1 MAMTGSGGDQ
11 GPFVVSAGPWRIL
24 LLAPLLVIAGLVF
37 LSLALVMLY
46 VDVANVAGRL
56 ALWGAA
62 LGLAAL
68 AIYFLL
74 LAAALAMRVEVAPD
88 ALRLRLPRWQSVL
101 PWFPWIRA
109 AIPYAEIAAVET
121 RDEVYSSFG
130 LTSVQTVYSIASKAG
145 RRIVLGFTSPLAT
158 WNYPF
163 DEAAARIARKAGIAV
178 TDRGAVEVGGIIRS
192 IIKGTPP
199 WSTASIGANARAT
212 ARRRAA
218 LAMQIAFAMVVA
230 AVALRACLPHGP

>member
-1 MAMTGSGGDQ
+1 MTGSGGDQ

-74 LAAALAMRVEVAPD
+74 LAAALAM
-88 ALRLRLPRWQSVL
+88 
-101 PWFPWIRA
+101 
-109 AIPYAEIAAVET
+109 
-121 RDEVYSSFG
+121 
-130 LTSVQTVYSIASKAG
+130 
-145 RRIVLGFTSPLAT
+145 
-158 WNYPF
+158 
-163 DEAAARIARKAGIAV
+163 
-178 TDRGAVEVGGIIRS
+178 
-192 IIKGTPP
+192 
-199 WSTASIGANARAT
+199 
-212 ARRRAA
+212 
-218 LAMQIAFAMVVA
+218 QIAFAMVVA

>member
-1 MAMTGSGGDQ
+1 MSDSGLDQ
-11 GPFVVSAGPWRIL
+11 GPFVVSAGPWRIFL
-24 LLAPLLVIAGLVF
+24 LGPLLVLAGLVF
-37 LSLALVMLY
+37 LSLALVMVC
-46 VDVANVAGRL
+46 VDVANPLGRL
-56 ALWGAA
+56 AFWGAA
-62 LGLAAL
+62 LGFAAL

-88 ALRLRLPRWQSVL
+88 ALRLRIPRWQSVL

-109 AIPYAEIAAVET
+109 DIPYADIAAVET

-130 LTSVQTVYSIASKAG
+130 LTSVQTAYSIATKAG

-158 WNYPF
+158 WNYSF
-163 DEAAARIARKAGIAV
+163 DEAAARIARNAKV

-192 IIKGTPP
+192 IIRGTSP

>member
-1 MAMTGSGGDQ
+1 MTGSGGDQ

-192 IIKGTPP
+192 IIKGRPP

-212 ARRRAA
+212 ARRRAVF
-218 LAMQIAFAMVVA
+218 AMQIAFAMVVA

>member
-1 MAMTGSGGDQ
+1 MTGSGGDQ

>member
-1 MAMTGSGGDQ
+1 MSDSGLDQ
-11 GPFVVSAGPWRIL
+11 GPFVVSAGPWRIFL
-24 LLAPLLVIAGLVF
+24 LGPLLVLAGLVF
-37 LSLALVMLY
+37 LSLALVMVC
-46 VDVANVAGRL
+46 VDVANPLGRL
-56 ALWGAA
+56 AFWGAA
-62 LGLAAL
+62 LGFAAL

-88 ALRLRLPRWQSVL
+88 ALRLRIPRWQSVL

-109 AIPYAEIAAVET
+109 DIPYADIAAVET

-130 LTSVQTVYSIASKAG
+130 LTSVQTAYNIATKAG

-158 WNYPF
+158 WNYSF
-163 DEAAARIARKAGIAV
+163 DEAAARIARNAKV

-192 IIKGTPP
+192 IIRGTSP

>member
-1 MAMTGSGGDQ
+1 MSDSGLDQ
-11 GPFVVSAGPWRIL
+11 GPFVVSAGPWRIFL
-24 LLAPLLVIAGLVF
+24 LGPLLVLAGLVF
-37 LSLALVMLY
+37 LSLALVMVC
-46 VDVANVAGRL
+46 VDVANPLGRL
-56 ALWGAA
+56 AFWGAA
-62 LGLAAL
+62 LGFAAL

-88 ALRLRLPRWQSVL
+88 ALRLRIPRWQSVL

-109 AIPYAEIAAVET
+109 DIPYADIAAVET

-130 LTSVQTVYSIASKAG
+130 LTSVQTAYSIATKAG

-158 WNYPF
+158 WNYSF
-163 DEAAARIARKAGIAV
+163 DEAAARIARNAKV

-192 IIKGTPP
+192 IIRGTPP